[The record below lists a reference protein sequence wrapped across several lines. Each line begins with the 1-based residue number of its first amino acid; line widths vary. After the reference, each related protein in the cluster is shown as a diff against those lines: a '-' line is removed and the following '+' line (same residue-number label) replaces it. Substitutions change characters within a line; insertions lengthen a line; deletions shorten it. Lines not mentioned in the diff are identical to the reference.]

1 GVRARD
7 VRAWLKMGGEQAVHE
22 RFLPALPVRLPD
34 QAVCE
39 ARVGGALHAVE
50 GECDADLAADGQHA
64 RVKLRASRRAELA
77 GPIDLAFDALNR
89 HVRVELERTPRKA
102 HGAGHAGLSKRR
114 LQPALADIAPGAD
127 DIGIDRDGKWLLH
140 GASILAQTRPDM
152 RGLAQTC
159 ADWRRLAQTGLDVP
173 ARLATLN

>member
-1 GVRARD
+1 
-7 VRAWLKMGGEQAVHE
+7 
-22 RFLPALPVRLPD
+22 
-34 QAVCE
+34 
-39 ARVGGALHAVE
+39 
-50 GECDADLAADGQHA
+50 DLAADGQHA
-64 RVKLRASRRAELA
+64 RVKLRASRRAEFA

-127 DIGIDRDGKWLLH
+127 DIRIDRDGRWLMH

-159 ADWRRLAQTGLDVP
+159 ADWRRRAQTGADWRRLAQTGPDWPRLAQTGLDVP
-173 ARLATLN
+173 ARLATLNRRTCER